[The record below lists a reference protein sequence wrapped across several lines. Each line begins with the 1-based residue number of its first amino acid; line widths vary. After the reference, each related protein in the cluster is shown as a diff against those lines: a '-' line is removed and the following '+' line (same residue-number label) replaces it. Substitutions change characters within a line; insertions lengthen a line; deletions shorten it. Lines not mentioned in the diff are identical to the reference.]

1 MNLSNTTLTLQ
12 QLERPSNF
20 SIIKRLLNLG
30 LVIIGVVICVHLW
43 LAHTEQAETW
53 YQKQANQLGR
63 SLGKL
68 AAQTLVTPLQ
78 KEDSHDIAQHLDYLA
93 SDPYVTGVALYNQ
106 KGQLIEE
113 LDTNLTIIARY
124 KVDPAIPL
132 VFIQD
137 IRNEENDI
145 IGYLRIVLDESTV
158 MQYHFD
164 YQQQML
170 QQLEV
175 LLVLAGIIGFI
186 ICRAFYTFRY
196 RQYRQLLGSATNDN
210 D

>member
-1 MNLSNTTLTLQ
+1 MNLSNTTLTLPH
-12 QLERPSNF
+12 LERPSNF

-30 LVIIGVVICVHLW
+30 LVIVGVVICVHLW
-43 LAHTEQAETW
+43 LAHQEQANTW
-53 YQKQANQLGR
+53 YQQQANQLGR

-68 AAQTLVTPLQ
+68 AAQTLAAPLQ
-78 KEDSHDIAQHLDYLA
+78 NEDSQNITQQLNYL
-93 SDPYVTGVALYNQ
+93 SKDPYVTGVALYNQ

-113 LDTNLTIIARY
+113 QDSNITIIARY

-137 IRNEENDI
+137 IRNPEKNI
-145 IGYLRIVLDESTV
+145 IGYLRIVLDESRV

-164 YQQQML
+164 YQQQMI

-175 LLVLAGIIGFI
+175 LLILAGIIGFI

-196 RQYRQLLGSATNDN
+196 RQYRQQPGSENDKA
-210 D
+210 

>member
-1 MNLSNTTLTLQ
+1 MSLPNTTLTLQ
-12 QLERPSNF
+12 SSQRPSNF
-20 SIIKRLLNLG
+20 SIIKRLVNLV
-30 LVIIGVVICVHLW
+30 LVVCGVVICVHLW
-43 LAHTEQAETW
+43 LAHSQQADVW
-53 YQKQANQLGR
+53 YQQHANQLGR

-68 AAQTLVTPLQ
+68 AARTIATPVLNQ
-78 KEDSHDIAQHLDYLA
+78 DKQNIGEQLNFLA

-113 LDTNLTIIARY
+113 LDGNITIIARY
-124 KVDPAIPL
+124 KIDPAIPL

-137 IRNEENDI
+137 IRNEQNEI
-145 IGYLRIVLDESTV
+145 IGYLRLVLDEAKV

-175 LLVLAGIIGFI
+175 LLILAMIIGFI

-196 RQYRQLLGSATNDN
+196 RQYRNPPSLD
-210 D
+210 

>member
-1 MNLSNTTLTLQ
+1 MNLSNNTLTLQ
-12 QLERPSNF
+12 QLDRPSNF

-53 YQKQANQLGR
+53 YQQQANQLGR

-68 AAQTLVTPLQ
+68 AAQTLASPLQ
-78 KEDSHDIAQHLDYLA
+78 AEDTANISQQLSYLF
-93 SDPYVTGVALYNQ
+93 SDPYVSGVALYNQ

-113 LDTNLTIIARY
+113 QDANITIIARY

-137 IRNEENDI
+137 IRNQEKDI
-145 IGYLRIVLDESTV
+145 IGYLRIVLDESRV

-164 YQQQML
+164 YQQQLL
-170 QQLEV
+170 QQFEV
-175 LLVLAGIIGFI
+175 LLVLAAIIGFI

-196 RQYRQLLGSATNDN
+196 RQYRNPTNPEQD
-210 D
+210 